1 MTARSLSA
9 LERDALRE
17 VASIGAGHAATALS
31 QMTGARI
38 MITVP
43 EVALLRVDRLGELIG
58 PPEAPVAAVRMRVM
72 GDFTGTTVVAA
83 SARVAHALCAM
94 LLRQPVPSGGADFD
108 PMEQSTLKETGNI
121 LCSAYLNALSDFLG
135 LMLLPSVPDL
145 AVDTAA
151 EALSPARLR
160 VASTES
166 PAFCVETDFRIEGS
180 DRPQTAQ
187 FLLLPDPAA
196 LEVIFDA
203 IQIAS

>member
-1 MTARSLSA
+1 VVAPPNAR
-9 LERDALRE
+9 
-17 VASIGAGHAATALS
+17 
-31 QMTGARI
+31 
-38 MITVP
+38 
-43 EVALLRVDRLGELIG
+43 
-58 PPEAPVAAVRMRVM
+58 VAAVMMRVM

-83 SARVAHALCAM
+83 DAGVAHSLCGM
-94 LLRQPVPSGGADFD
+94 LLSRSAATGAEFD

-145 AVDTAA
+145 VVDIAA
-151 EALSPARLR
+151 TALSPSILR
-160 VASTES
+160 VES
-166 PAFCVETDFRIEGS
+166 SNNPAFCVETAFRIEGS
-180 DRPQTAQ
+180 ERAQTAQ

>member
-1 MTARSLSA
+1 MNSRSLSS

-38 MITVP
+38 MINVP
-43 EVALLRVDRLGELIG
+43 EVALLRVDRLGDLIG
-58 PPEAPVAAVRMRVM
+58 PPDTRVAAVRMRVM
-72 GDFTGTTVVAA
+72 GDFTGTTVVVADA
-83 SARVAHALCAM
+83 GAAHALCAM
-94 LLRQPVPSGGADFD
+94 LLRQPAPAGGAEFD

-135 LMLLPSVPDL
+135 LMVLPSVPDL

-151 EALSPARLR
+151 AALSPSRLR
-160 VASTES
+160 VTSTES
-166 PAFCVETDFRIEGS
+166 PAFCVETAFRIEGS
-180 DRPQTAQ
+180 DRAQTAQ

>member
-1 MTARSLSA
+1 MPARSLSS

-31 QMTGARI
+31 QMTGSRI
-38 MITVP
+38 MINVP
-43 EVALLRVDRLGELIG
+43 EVELLAVERLGDVVA
-58 PPEAPVAAVRMRVM
+58 PPQARVAVVMMRVM

-83 SARVAHALCAM
+83 DAAVAHSLCSM
-94 LLRQPVPSGGADFD
+94 LLNRPEPSGADFD
-108 PMEQSTLKETGNI
+108 PMEESTLKETGNI

-145 AVDTAA
+145 VVDLAGT
-151 EALSPARLR
+151 ALSPSHLR
-160 VASTES
+160 VQGTDN
-166 PAFCVETDFRIEGS
+166 PAFCVETAFRIEGS
-180 DRPQTAQ
+180 DRSQTAQ

>member
-1 MTARSLSA
+1 MGSRSLSS

-31 QMTGARI
+31 QMTGSRI
-38 MITVP
+38 MINVP
-43 EVALLRVDRLGELIG
+43 EVALLEVDRLGDLIG
-58 PPEAPVAAVRMRVM
+58 PPPTRVAAVMMRVM

-83 SARVAHALCAM
+83 DAGAAHALCDM
-94 LLRQPVPSGGADFD
+94 LLHRPPPAGGSEFD

-145 AVDTAA
+145 VVDTAA
-151 EALSPARLR
+151 AALSPSLLR
-160 VASTES
+160 VTSSHS
-166 PAFCVETDFRIEGS
+166 PAFCVETAFRIEGS
-180 DRPQTAQ
+180 ERAQTAQ

-196 LEVIFDA
+196 LDVIFDA